1 MKPEIKLIAL
11 DLDGTVLR
19 TDNTLSPR
27 VKEAIGKAAG
37 RGIEVVAASGRPFG
51 AMPEEVLAIEGV
63 RYVIA
68 SNGAA
73 IYKDGER
80 IRSNPLR
87 PESVERLMEL
97 TSSYDL
103 IWEAFTDGEIFT
115 DSRYYRD
122 PTRYGCTQAYV
133 GYVRSSRGHLSD
145 MRSFIAENKSRL
157 DSVEFV
163 CTDQKLRE
171 ALWSRIAE
179 ELPELYIT
187 SSSKNFV
194 EFMDGAATKSSA
206 MKYICGLLGIE
217 IKSTAAAGNADNDAD
232 MLRESGFGAAVSNA
246 SPLCLEAADIV
257 VPSNDDDGIAE
268 LIDTILP

>member
-1 MKPEIKLIAL
+1 MKPDIKLIAL

-37 RGIEVVAASGRPFG
+37 QGIEVVAASGRPFG

-73 IYKDGER
+73 IYKDGVR

-87 PESVERLMEL
+87 PESVERLMKL

-115 DSRYYRD
+115 DSRYYHD

-145 MRSFIAENKSRL
+145 MRSFITENKSRL

-171 ALWSRIAE
+171 ALWNRIAE

-217 IKSTAAAGNADNDAD
+217 MKSTAAAGNADNDAD

-268 LIDTILP
+268 LINIILP